1 MPLSTKEASQ
11 RNVVPFTVV
20 FWVVTQIFAQR
31 KRGRFMTSQTYKKK
45 KFSFVEQENML
56 KFACLIGRIH
66 ACVSLVL
73 AVRLRTWAKQTL
85 TAWPLC
91 LFRFNHW
98 SQEEKNRH
106 RAHLRSYVSEKNLPQ
121 TVILYWYYQYSMIVC
136 LKCELGIAIA
146 RHQNFS
152 SCFSGGT

>member
-106 RAHLRSYVSEKNLPQ
+106 RAHLRWYVSKKICHKPSYYVDIINTAWSLVSNVNLAYL
-121 TVILYWYYQYSMIVC
+121 LYVTKA
-136 LKCELGIAIA
+136 LVLV
-146 RHQNFS
+146 S
-152 SCFSGGT
+152 SRRT